1 MALRA
6 ILKSR
11 KGISP
16 ILATLLLIVIVV
28 AAIVVAYM
36 WVMTYMGNTTQQAGF
51 MPYKANVAFASGTTI
66 TIDIGNSGT
75 SSGKISAIYIGT
87 SASAL
92 QAQTTIT
99 PTLSATSIDA
109 SAIQSFSVTYTW
121 ASGTTYYFKVVPTSG
136 AALEFQNEAPESSQG
151 SSNWWNPQ
159 YGYRQLI
166 TITNN
171 EALTLPAGYS
181 VEVTLDT
188 ASLVSA
194 GKMLSDCSDL
204 RIAYLHDSSWVELDR
219 DVINGGTSAT
229 QVWFKT
235 QAAIGAS
242 PSADTDYYVYY
253 GNPSASNP
261 PANKNNVYLWF
272 DDFNRPDEIDIT
284 SEAAYTQ
291 TNGGVWS
298 IEGGML
304 KNTGAGGDPNKL
316 VVNVLGTVN
325 CGVEMSIKLNVTNWL
340 GDGDEGRMGLTCD
353 MDTPNGEGYCGLF
366 HNDLNR
372 VALLNDL
379 RSWGSGT
386 TFSWSTNTWYEMR
399 FRVTNC
405 STKQGQLKTWLAGT
419 SEPSSWTINGDFG
432 GGGARSYGEVGVAG
446 SRRGD
451 VTYFDSFQVRYAVN
465 LEPTVSLSAPET
477 L

>member
-1 MALRA
+1 VALRT

-36 WVMTYMGNTTQQAGF
+36 WVMTYMGNTTQQAGVLL
-51 MPYKANVAFASGTTI
+51 YKANVNFVSGKI
-66 TIDIGNSGT
+66 VVDVGNSGT
-75 SSGKISAIYIGT
+75 SDTTIIGVYVGT
-87 SASAL
+87 SASNM
-92 QAQTTIT
+92 QSYT
-99 PTLSATSIDA
+99 PTFATSSSLAAGTIN
-109 SAIQSFSVTYTW
+109 SFSVDYAWENATM
-121 ASGTTYYFKVVPTSG
+121 YYFKVVP
-136 AALEFQNEAPESSQG
+136 AAQQALTFPAKAPEPSPQGG
-151 SSNWWNPQ
+151 SSWWNSQ

-166 TITNN
+166 TVTNN
-171 EALTLPAGYS
+171 EALMLPAGYS

-204 RIAYLHDSSWVELDR
+204 RIAYLQGSSWVELDR
-219 DVINGGTSAT
+219 DVIDGGTSAT

-242 PSADTDYYVYY
+242 PSADSDYYVYY

-272 DDFNRPDEIDIT
+272 DDFNRPDETDIT
-284 SEAAYTQ
+284 SEDAYSK
-291 TNGGVWS
+291 TNGGSWS
-298 IEGGML
+298 IEGDML
-304 KNTGAGGDPNKL
+304 KNTGAAGDPNKL
-316 VVNVLGTVN
+316 IVNALGTVN
-325 CGVEMSIKLNVTNWL
+325 CGVEMSIKLKVTNWL
-340 GDGDEGRMGLTCD
+340 GNGDEGRMGLTCD

-366 HNDLNR
+366 HNDLNTI
-372 VALLNDL
+372 ALLNDL
-379 RSWGSGT
+379 RSWGSST

-399 FRVTNC
+399 FKVTDC
-405 STKQGQLKTWLAGT
+405 SAKQGQLKTWLTGT
-419 SEPSSWTINGDFG
+419 SEPSSWALNGSFG
-432 GGGARSYGEVGVAG
+432 GGSARGYGSVGVAG

-451 VTYFDSFQVRYAVN
+451 VTYFDDFQVRYAVN
-465 LEPTVSLSAPET
+465 LEPSVSLGAPET

>member
-1 MALRA
+1 
-6 ILKSR
+6 
-11 KGISP
+11 
-16 ILATLLLIVIVV
+16 
-28 AAIVVAYM
+28 
-36 WVMTYMGNTTQQAGF
+36 MGNTTQQAGV
-51 MPYKANVAFASGTTI
+51 MLYKANVSFVSGKI
-66 TIDIGNSGT
+66 VIDVGNSGT
-75 SSGKISAIYIGT
+75 SDTTILGVYVGA
-87 SASAL
+87 SASNM
-92 QAQTTIT
+92 QSYT
-99 PTLSATSIDA
+99 PTYAASSLLAAGSIN
-109 SAIQSFSVTYTW
+109 SFSVAYAWESATM
-121 ASGTTYYFKVVPTSG
+121 YYFKVVP
-136 AALEFQNEAPESSQG
+136 AAGQQALTFQAEAPESSPQG
-151 SSNWWNPQ
+151 SSSWWNPQ

-171 EALTLPAGYS
+171 EALTLPTGYS
-181 VEVTLDT
+181 VKVTLDT

-229 QVWFKT
+229 QAWFKT

-261 PANKNNVYLWF
+261 LANKSNVYLWF

-284 SEAAYTQ
+284 SEAAYSQ
-291 TNGGVWS
+291 TNGGAWS

-304 KNTGAGGDPNKL
+304 KNTGADGDPNKL

-325 CGVEMSIKLNVTNWL
+325 CGVEMSVKLKVTNWL

-353 MDTPNGEGYCGLF
+353 MDTSNGEGYCGLF

-386 TFSWSTNTWYEMR
+386 AFSWSTNTWYEMR

-405 STKQGQLKTWLAGT
+405 STTQGQLKTWLAGT

-432 GGGARSYGEVGVAG
+432 DGGARGYGSIGVAG

-451 VTYFDSFQVRYAVN
+451 ITYFDNFQVRYAVN

-477 L
+477 LSG

>member
-1 MALRA
+1 MALRV
-6 ILKSR
+6 ISKSK

-28 AAIVVAYM
+28 AAIVVAYE
-36 WVMTYMGNTTQQAGF
+36 WVMTYVGHTTQQAGV
-51 MPYKANVAFASGTTI
+51 MLYKANVAFTSGKI
-66 TIDIGNSGT
+66 VIDVGNSGT
-75 SSGKISAIYIGT
+75 SDTTILGVYVGT
-87 SASAL
+87 SASNM
-92 QAQTTIT
+92 QTYT
-99 PTLSATSIDA
+99 PTYATSSSLAAGSIN
-109 SAIQSFSVTYTW
+109 SFSVTYAWENATM
-121 ASGTTYYFKVVPTSG
+121 YYFKVVP
-136 AALEFQNEAPESSQG
+136 AAGQQALTFQAEAPESSSQR
-151 SSNWWNPQ
+151 SSSWWNPQ

-171 EALTLPAGYS
+171 EASTLPAGYS

-204 RIAYLHDSSWVELDR
+204 RIAYLHGSSWVELDR

-242 PSADTDYYVYY
+242 PSADSNYYVYY

-261 PANKNNVYLWF
+261 PANKSNVYLWF
-272 DDFNRPDEIDIT
+272 DDFNRPDETDIT
-284 SEAAYTQ
+284 SEAAYSK
-291 TNGGVWS
+291 TNGGSWS

-304 KNTGAGGDPNKL
+304 KNTGASGDPNKL

-325 CGVEMSIKLNVTNWL
+325 CGVEMSIKLKVTTWL

-353 MDTPNGEGYCGLF
+353 MDTSNGEGYCGLF
-366 HNDLNR
+366 HNNLNT

-379 RSWGSGT
+379 RSWGSST
-386 TFSWSTNTWYEMR
+386 TFSWSTNIWYEMR
-399 FRVTNC
+399 FRVTDC

-419 SEPSSWTINGDFG
+419 SEPSSWAINGDFG
-432 GGGARSYGEVGVAG
+432 SGNARGYGKVGVAG

-451 VTYFDSFQVRYAVN
+451 VTYFDDFQVRYAVN
-465 LEPTVSLSAPET
+465 LEPTVSLGAPET
-477 L
+477 P